1 MRWKQRG
8 KQEVIQEAKLTQ
20 KTKKTHVESKTGPK
34 KPQTRIL
41 RLNKATQRGMR
52 T

>member
-1 MRWKQRG
+1 METKRETGSHTGSKINTEN
-8 KQEVIQEAKLTQ
+8 K
-20 KTKKTHVESKTGPK
+20 KKTHVESKTGPK
-34 KPQTRIL
+34 KTQTRIL